1 MYVSNNGDYFK
12 TIFVLASQRFNL
24 KSTFSKKPKKKKK
37 SKVILGNPFMIL
49 LHPFQNSEEG
59 TSIEILGKNLLFKVI
74 VPLNNNK
81 RKEVNQLKEMS
92 IFK

>member
-37 SKVILGNPFMIL
+37 IQK
-49 LHPFQNSEEG
+49 
-59 TSIEILGKNLLFKVI
+59 
-74 VPLNNNK
+74 
-81 RKEVNQLKEMS
+81 
-92 IFK
+92 

>member
-1 MYVSNNGDYFK
+1 
-12 TIFVLASQRFNL
+12 
-24 KSTFSKKPKKKKK
+24 
-37 SKVILGNPFMIL
+37 MIL
-49 LHPFQNSEEG
+49 LHHFQNSEEG
-59 TSIEILGKNLLFKVI
+59 TSIEIPGKNLLFKVI